1 MIMTL
6 LEINN
11 LEVQFSTPN
20 GLVRAVNG
28 VDITI
33 KAGEIMALV
42 GESGSGKSI
51 TGLSILGLIP
61 KPNGKIV
68 NGFINFE
75 GINLVEKTEKEYRK
89 IRGNDIAMIF
99 QNPLTAMDPSFTV
112 GNQMLEIIQYRQG
125 LSKKAAIEEAKNLLD
140 LVGIHDPDRVLNS
153 YPHALSGGMRQRAM
167 IAMALSCKPKLL
179 IADEPTT
186 ALDATIQMQI
196 LALLKKINKELNTS
210 ILFIT
215 HDFGV
220 VANLCDYVA
229 VMYAGRIVEYGATQE
244 ILTKP
249 KHPYTKGLM
258 NAMPETSL
266 AIFEKSSKW
275 KKKRLQQIVG
285 SPPDLL
291 NLPIGCSFYSRCNE
305 ATSECQ
311 NKFPK
316 VSIKENGHLVRC
328 FNEEE
333 AYAELIRS

>member
-1 MIMTL
+1 MTL
-6 LEINN
+6 LEISN
-11 LEVQFSTPN
+11 LQVHFSTPN
-20 GLVRAVNG
+20 GTVQAVNG
-28 VDITI
+28 VDFSIGR
-33 KAGEIMALV
+33 GEIMALV

-51 TGLSILGLIP
+51 TGLSILGLVP

-68 NGFINFE
+68 NGSMMFN
-75 GINLVEKTEKEYRK
+75 GSNLVDKTEREYRE
-89 IRGNDIAMIF
+89 IRGKEIAMIF

-112 GNQMLEIIQYRQG
+112 GNQLLEIIKYRQG
-125 LSKKAAIEEAKNLLD
+125 LSKKDGLLEATKLLE
-140 LVGIHDPDRVLNS
+140 LVGIHDHERVLNS

-196 LALLKKINKELNTS
+196 LSLLKRINQELGTS

-220 VANLCDYVA
+220 VANLCDKVA
-229 VMYAGRIVEYGATQE
+229 VMYAGRILEYGETQE

-249 KHPYTKGLM
+249 KHPYTEGLM
-258 NAMPETSL
+258 NAMPETSIEQL
-266 AIFEKSSKW
+266 KDGNG
-275 KKKRLQQIVG
+275 KKRLKQIEG

-291 NLPIGCSFYSRCNE
+291 NLPVGCSFFDRCHC
-305 ATSECQ
+305 ATDQCYTA
-311 NKFPK
+311 FPDITTK
-316 VSIKENGHLVRC
+316 SNGHLVRC

-333 AYAELIRS
+333 VYV

>member
-1 MIMTL
+1 MTL
-6 LEINN
+6 LEISN
-11 LEVQFSTPN
+11 LKVHFSTPN
-20 GLVRAVNG
+20 GTVQAVNG
-28 VDITI
+28 VDFSIDR
-33 KAGEIMALV
+33 GEIMALV

-51 TGLSILGLIP
+51 TGLSILGLVP

-68 NGFINFE
+68 NGSMMFN
-75 GINLVEKTEKEYRK
+75 GSNLVDKTEREYRE
-89 IRGNDIAMIF
+89 IRGKEIAMIF

-112 GNQMLEIIQYRQG
+112 GNQLLEIIKYRQG
-125 LSKKAAIEEAKNLLD
+125 LSKKDGLLEAKKLLE
-140 LVGIHDPDRVLNS
+140 LVGIHDHERVLNS

-196 LALLKKINKELNTS
+196 LSLLKRINQELGTS

-220 VANLCDYVA
+220 VANLCDKVA
-229 VMYAGRIVEYGATQE
+229 VMYAGRILEYGETQE

-249 KHPYTKGLM
+249 KHPYTEGLM
-258 NAMPETSL
+258 NAMPETSIKQL
-266 AIFEKSSKW
+266 KDGNG
-275 KKKRLQQIVG
+275 KKRLKQIEG

-291 NLPIGCSFYSRCNE
+291 KLPVGCSFFDRCHC
-305 ATSECQ
+305 ATDQCYTA
-311 NKFPK
+311 FPDITTK
-316 VSIKENGHLVRC
+316 SNGHVVRC

-333 AYAELIRS
+333 VYV

>member
-1 MIMTL
+1 MTL
-6 LEINN
+6 LEISN
-11 LEVQFSTPN
+11 LQVHFSTPN
-20 GLVRAVNG
+20 GTVQAVNG
-28 VDITI
+28 VDFSIDR
-33 KAGEIMALV
+33 GEIMALV

-51 TGLSILGLIP
+51 TGLSILGLVP

-68 NGFINFE
+68 NGSMMFN
-75 GINLVEKTEKEYRK
+75 GSNLVDKTEREYRE
-89 IRGNDIAMIF
+89 IRGKEIAMIF

-112 GNQMLEIIQYRQG
+112 GNQLLEIIKYRQG
-125 LSKKAAIEEAKNLLD
+125 LSKKDGLLEATKLLE
-140 LVGIHDPDRVLNS
+140 LVGIHDHERVLNS

-196 LALLKKINKELNTS
+196 LSLLKRINQELGTS

-220 VANLCDYVA
+220 VANLCDKVA
-229 VMYAGRIVEYGATQE
+229 VMYAGRIVEYGETQE

-249 KHPYTKGLM
+249 KHPYTEGLM
-258 NAMPETSL
+258 NAMPETSIKQL
-266 AIFEKSSKW
+266 KDGNG
-275 KKKRLQQIVG
+275 KKRLKQIEG

-291 NLPIGCSFYSRCNE
+291 KLPVGCSFFDRCHC
-305 ATSECQ
+305 ATDQCYTA
-311 NKFPK
+311 FPDITTK
-316 VSIKENGHLVRC
+316 SNGHVVRC

-333 AYAELIRS
+333 VYV

>member
-1 MIMTL
+1 MAL
-6 LEINN
+6 LEISD
-11 LEVQFSTPN
+11 LKVHFSTPT
-20 GLVRAVNG
+20 GTVQAVNG
-28 VDITI
+28 VDFTI
-33 KAGEIMALV
+33 DRGEIMALV

-51 TGLSILGLIP
+51 TGLSILGLVP

-68 NGFINFE
+68 DGRMMFD
-75 GINLVEKTEKEYRK
+75 GSDLVEKTEKDYRD
-89 IRGNDIAMIF
+89 IRGKEIAMIF

-112 GNQMLEIIQYRQG
+112 GNQMLEIIKYRQG
-125 LSKKAAIEEAKNLLD
+125 LSKKEGLLEAKKLLD
-140 LVGIHDPDRVLNS
+140 LVGIHDHERVLHS

-196 LALLKKINKELNTS
+196 LSLLKRINQELGTS

-220 VANLCDYVA
+220 VANLCDKVA
-229 VMYAGRIVEYGATQE
+229 VMYAGRILEYGETQE

-249 KHPYTKGLM
+249 KHPYTEGLM
-258 NAMPETSL
+258 NAMPETSIGQL
-266 AIFEKSSKW
+266 KDGNG
-275 KKKRLQQIVG
+275 KKRLKQIEG

-291 NLPIGCSFYSRCNE
+291 NLPAGCSFFDRCNR
-305 ATSECQ
+305 ATDNCHTA
-311 NKFPK
+311 FPAITTK
-316 VSIKENGHLVRC
+316 SNGHLVRC

-333 AYAELIRS
+333 VYV